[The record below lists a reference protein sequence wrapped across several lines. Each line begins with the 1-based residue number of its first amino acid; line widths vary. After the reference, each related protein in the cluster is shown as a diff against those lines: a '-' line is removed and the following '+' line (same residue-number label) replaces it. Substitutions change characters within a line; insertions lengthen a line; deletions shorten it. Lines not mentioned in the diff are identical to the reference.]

1 MFWTFYARIIEHDW
15 CCVLLSTCLILARG
29 GLIHLSDYTLC
40 VLCYIKMLHVRGG
53 AFTNIVTLYRVIMSF
68 LFCMHVAD
76 NIFRVLSLGTLT
88 RKSKRN
94 IVCLYW
100 VVSNFVSM
108 WIIIQRLNKWH
119 FSLCCANMTEEV
131 KPREAF
137 RFPSSMVILAMHP
150 LIKLI
155 DSW

>member
-1 MFWTFYARIIEHDW
+1 
-15 CCVLLSTCLILARG
+15 
-29 GLIHLSDYTLC
+29 
-40 VLCYIKMLHVRGG
+40 
-53 AFTNIVTLYRVIMSF
+53 MSF

-76 NIFRVLSLGTLT
+76 NIFRVLTLGTLA
-88 RKSKRN
+88 RKSERN
-94 IVCLYW
+94 IVSVHC

-131 KPREAF
+131 KPRVAF
-137 RFPSSMVILAMHP
+137 GFSSSMVILAMHP

-155 DSW
+155 DSWQRMDCNRYAMMRWRATHYPTWQENWQFYFNWVSCRSSFNSGWHLFYKHSLVNGNCFKSDAPE